1 MIGAPFLDQLQ
12 IAVARIVD
20 LQLADL
26 GRHPVRQ
33 RMGAVDTSLDKR
45 LKLAEGYMLR
55 HGWLSFVSQ
64 LLTRKTFWT
73 PLIRISE

>member
-1 MIGAPFLDQLQ
+1 MYERSAEGWAKHLDFILLDMICLE
-12 IAVARIVD
+12 IS
-20 LQLADL
+20 LAL
-26 GRHPVRQ
+26 
-33 RMGAVDTSLDKR
+33 
-45 LKLAEGYMLR
+45 GYMLR